1 VCGLAQGANGVS
13 SYEHWKETDCSLAV
27 NSNRAVREVELAG
40 GPAVKL
46 TSGASVSGGGGGAV
60 VSVGAVGIGVA
71 VTVAVVVAAAGGD
84 VRFGFGFGVGF
95 GVAGARGCVV
105 AAWFSVLGAA
115 VIVGCVAVGAGAE
128 AAEVVAVVVLVVFAA
143 WVGGRTA
150 VRGLVGVGTAVA
162 VGGLD
167 AETVVGA
174 GAAARIVRPRSVA
187 VPTPLAT
194 RSTAAPAATATAVVP
209 RGRPSLASRPA
220 GRQYPVRSSSL
231 SVAARASSV
240 DIPSGGRSSAR

>member
-1 VCGLAQGANGVS
+1 VS
-13 SYEHWKETDCSLAV
+13 SYEHWKDTDCSLAV

-128 AAEVVAVVVLVVFAA
+128 AAEAAEVVAVVVLVVFAA

-162 VGGLD
+162 VGGLG

-174 GAAARIVRPRSVA
+174 GAAARVVRPRSVA